1 VNGEFAPVRG
11 RFWTTGVKV
20 MLVFMF
26 AGAIALLARF
36 FGGLGYIT
44 NNNDAYPWGLWIG
57 VNVAGGVGLAAG
69 GFTTGAIAYVLNRK
83 QFHLILR
90 PALFTALLG
99 YTFVIMAL
107 LTDLGR
113 YWNMYSPMINWNF
126 TSVLFAVAICVMIS
140 TTILYIECIPIVAER
155 FIGNVNLPPG
165 LRVFNTIIDRLLKF
179 ANNTIDKVMIIVVIV
194 GIVFSC
200 LHQSSLG
207 ALMLIAPSKVHP
219 LWYTP
224 ILPLLFLMSAIAAA
238 YPVVIFE
245 HLLIEKSLDKKPRM
259 DILTPMARFM
269 PVLMGIYLVLKIGD
283 MVSRETYVYLFDGTA
298 QTNAFLVEV
307 IFGVICPFVLVLF
320 QKVRKSPGWLFFTSC
335 LAIFG
340 ILINRINVF
349 IVSYSPPYGGIY
361 YPSIGEIIVTIGF
374 ISTLFFVYRLGVTN
388 LPILAVD
395 SEEKAV

>member
-1 VNGEFAPVRG
+1 VNGEFAPVKG

-26 AGAIALLARF
+26 AGAVALLARF
-36 FGGLGYIT
+36 LGGLGYIT
-44 NNNDAYPWGLWIG
+44 NSSDAYPWGLWIG

-69 GFTTGAIAYVLNRK
+69 GFTTGAIAYVFNRK

-99 YTFVIMAL
+99 YTFVIIAL

-113 YWNMYSPMINWNF
+113 YWNIHSPMINWNF

-155 FIGNVNLPPG
+155 FIGNINLPSG
-165 LRVFNTIIDRLLKF
+165 LSIFNTTIDRLLKF
-179 ANNTIDKVMIIVVIV
+179 ANNTVDKVMIIVVIV

-259 DILTPMARFM
+259 DILTPLAKYM
-269 PVLMGIYLVLKIGD
+269 PVLMGIYLFLKIGD
-283 MVSRETYVYLFDGTA
+283 MVSRETYIYLFEGTA

-349 IVSYSPPYGGIY
+349 IVSYSPPYGGTY
-361 YPSIGEIIVTIGF
+361 YPSMGEIIVTIGF

-388 LPILAVD
+388 LPILAAD
-395 SEEKAV
+395 DEEESA